1 MSLCAYGEVENTD
14 EQIEET
20 PVARMFGINSISLW
34 RIGAIPNGSSEQH
47 MGHLEYYRSNEIKL
61 MKN

>member
-20 PVARMFGINSISLW
+20 HVARMFGINSISLW

-47 MGHLEYYRSNEIKL
+47 MDIWDIIEAMR
-61 MKN
+61 